1 MILFDWIFGYFGFES
16 VVWVSYFVHL
26 FFYLLIRK
34 TQAYLGIVF
43 IINAKNKSVT
53 IRDAKK
59 VSFEGN
65 HSNETFFSYDLIPIY
80 KVSNGF

>member
-1 MILFDWIFGYFGFES
+1 MILFDWILGHFGLES
-16 VVWVSYFVHL
+16 VVRVSYFVHL

-43 IINAKNKSVT
+43 MINAKNKSVT

-59 VSFEGN
+59 SRLREITQMRLFLV
-65 HSNETFFSYDLIPIY
+65 II
-80 KVSNGF
+80 

>member
-1 MILFDWIFGYFGFES
+1 M
-16 VVWVSYFVHL
+16 
-26 FFYLLIRK
+26 
-34 TQAYLGIVF
+34 
-43 IINAKNKSVT
+43 INAKNKSVT

>member
-1 MILFDWIFGYFGFES
+1 M
-16 VVWVSYFVHL
+16 
-26 FFYLLIRK
+26 
-34 TQAYLGIVF
+34 
-43 IINAKNKSVT
+43 INAQNKSVT

-65 HSNETFFSYDLIPIY
+65 YSNETFFSVYLITIY